1 MWQADGAER
10 FACKNINGHAYTE
23 SYEPGR
29 NWSFVTMGTILLIC
43 FRIHNSESRVSVPAV
58 PADPSTEYWQGKV
71 SEAVGKIATEDGTSG
86 VTFISL
92 GSAGFVPAEGK

>member
-23 SYEPGR
+23 MYEPGR
-29 NWSFVTMGTILLIC
+29 NWSFVTMGTKPRHPLARPL
-43 FRIHNSESRVSVPAV
+43 FQLVTQLAV

-71 SEAVGKIATEDGTSG
+71 SEAVGKIATEYGTSG
-86 VTFISL
+86 VTFTSL
-92 GSAGFVPAEGK
+92 GSAGLVPAEGK